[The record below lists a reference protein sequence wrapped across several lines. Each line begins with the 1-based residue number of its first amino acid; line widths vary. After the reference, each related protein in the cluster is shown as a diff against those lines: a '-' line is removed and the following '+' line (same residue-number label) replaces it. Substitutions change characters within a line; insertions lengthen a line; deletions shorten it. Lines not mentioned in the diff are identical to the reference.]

1 MFDKWV
7 EAITSGDVAKVDALL
22 ADDFS
27 MTSIRSGKTY
37 DKTQVLEWY
46 SNNTNDV
53 SECLLDDDNVLVV
66 QGRDTNAE
74 GETHAYMDFFEH
86 DGQQIKTCKVVVA
99 KAE

>member
-1 MFDKWV
+1 MFDTWV
-7 EAITSGDVAKVDALL
+7 NAIKSGDVAKVESLL
-22 ADDFS
+22 ADDFA

-46 SNNTNDV
+46 SNNINDV
-53 SECLLDDDNVLVV
+53 SECLLENDNVLVV
-66 QGRDTNAE
+66 QGRDTNSD

-86 DGQQIKTCKVVVA
+86 DGQQIKSCKVVVA

>member
-7 EAITSGDVAKVDALL
+7 AAITSGDVAKVDALL
-22 ADDFS
+22 SDDFS

-37 DKTQVLEWY
+37 DKTQVLDWY

-53 SECLLDDDNVLVV
+53 SECLLEDDNVLVV
-66 QGRDTNAE
+66 QGRDTNSD

-86 DGQQIKTCKVVVA
+86 DGQRIKTCKVVVA

>member
-53 SECLLDDDNVLVV
+53 RSKVRWHSYAVDYILDAN
-66 QGRDTNAE
+66 
-74 GETHAYMDFFEH
+74 
-86 DGQQIKTCKVVVA
+86 IWI
-99 KAE
+99 